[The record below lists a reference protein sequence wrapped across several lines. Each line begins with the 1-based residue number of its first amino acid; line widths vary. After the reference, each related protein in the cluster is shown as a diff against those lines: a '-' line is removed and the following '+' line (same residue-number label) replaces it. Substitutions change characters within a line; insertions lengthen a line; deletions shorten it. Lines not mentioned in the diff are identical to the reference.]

1 MIEGEIE
8 LVAMVAR
15 FRGLVADWQLSPA
28 DVAAL
33 LQVDREQLGLD
44 LLPPVTAPVEH
55 RMRLMLE
62 IAIMAPVITGDA
74 TPRDWLHANDLPYDP
89 ERTTPL
95 EFLSGPLSN
104 LRALRSLLCQYA

>member
-1 MIEGEIE
+1 MIESESE

-15 FRGLVADWQLSPA
+15 FRGMVADWQLTPS

-33 LQVDREQLGLD
+33 LQVDHEQLGLD
-44 LLPPVTAPVEH
+44 LVPRDVGPAEH
-55 RMRLMLE
+55 RMRLVLE
-62 IAIMAPVITGDA
+62 IAALVPAITGDA

-95 EFLSGPLSN
+95 EFLSGPLAN
-104 LRALRSLLCQYA
+104 LRALRALLCQYA